1 MVRAMPRAKLAVPL
15 CHLLGPVTQGPQPG
29 GGSSGSGEGVWSL
42 TRDCFPGAILP
53 HHRPGGLSLL
63 SDSPGPGSSPVPLPP
78 VPVCH
83 RSRSSARRVT
93 GREWEFL
100 PVNLVS
106 EPLLLASLNSSMAG
120 SERRRGG
127 GRAGSGPR
135 SRGESDSRP
144 PG

>member
-1 MVRAMPRAKLAVPL
+1 MVRVMPRAKLAVPL

-29 GGSSGSGEGVWSL
+29 GGDSERGEGVRV
-42 TRDCFPGAILP
+42 TGDCFPGATLP
-53 HHRPGGLSLL
+53 HHKPGGLSLL
-63 SDSPGPGSSPVPLPP
+63 NDSPGPGSSPVPLPQFP
-78 VPVCH
+78 LCH
-83 RSRSSARRVT
+83 RSCGSARRVT

-106 EPLLLASLNSSMAG
+106 EPLLPAKPEQLHGS

-127 GRAGSGPR
+127 GGAGSGPR
-135 SRGESDSRP
+135 SRGDSDSQP